1 MSAAALSH
9 GLEKAELL
17 VVEGIKAAGLG
28 TKDDAP
34 HVQFQKYPCL
44 TSGPTLSL
52 CAYRKRLRLQT
63 PGQRPGGP
71 KATSSQSTVN
81 LKLRLILG
89 SGLI

>member
-1 MSAAALSH
+1 MDQSRRV
-9 GLEKAELL
+9 GN
-17 VVEGIKAAGLG
+17 EGC
-28 TKDDAP
+28 DAS